1 MMSHFSIKPQQIISA
16 ATLALM
22 LFVSVT
28 GAFAQSGE
36 FNIALDDGRLNVD
49 VHMGGS
55 AIYCVDSTN
64 TAATTTAGG
73 GFRVLDDLGQEMLFV
88 PEADITAAS
97 ATLAQT
103 GQYVTLGVGNR
114 PWYGGQP
121 VAIYLLT
128 SGEYQL
134 NSADEYGKTV
144 EFRWTACRTFTT
156 GTVDGCMPAW
166 DRDDSGHCVNVN
178 LY

>member
-1 MMSHFSIKPQQIISA
+1 MMSRFSIKPQQIISA

-28 GAFAQSGE
+28 GAFAQDGE
-36 FNIALDDGRLNVD
+36 FNIANDDGRLNVATF
-49 VHMGGS
+49 MGGS
-55 AIYCVDSTN
+55 NVYCVDATN
-64 TAATTTAGG
+64 TSATTYVGG
-73 GFRVLDDLGQEMLFV
+73 GFRVLDDLGDEMLFV
-88 PEADITAAS
+88 AEADITAAA
-97 ATLAQT
+97 ATMAQT

-144 EFRWTACRTFTT
+144 EFRWTSCRTFTT
-156 GTVDGCMPAW
+156 GTVDGCAPAW
-166 DRDDSGHCVNVN
+166 DRDSSGHCVNVN